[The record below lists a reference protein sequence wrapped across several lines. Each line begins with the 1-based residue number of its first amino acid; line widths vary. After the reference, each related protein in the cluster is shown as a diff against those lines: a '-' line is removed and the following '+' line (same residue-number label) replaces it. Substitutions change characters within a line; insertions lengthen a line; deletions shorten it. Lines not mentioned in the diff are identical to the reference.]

1 MGRVR
6 IRIIVKIE
14 KEFQEKDKFSPH
26 IRENQEN
33 TNKFKNDKQQKMMM
47 NHNKFSM
54 HTFKLRKSNKMKK
67 KWVKK
72 IKIINKWILF
82 FLLMNNKLH
91 RLQER

>member
-33 TNKFKNDKQQKMMM
+33 ANKFKNDKQQKMMM

-72 IKIINKWILF
+72 RKIINKWILL